1 MFHQQ
6 IILPLSHTHLC
17 FDTKSSHRVISNI
30 QINKSF
36 LLQSLLK
43 YCAIFVNCNLRSS
56 FGYSI
61 FADNM
66 ILIAPAVSSKL
77 SKTTLKHADTNI
89 CLYIDMYVKDNL
101 PIFVIKKVGLT
112 NYVFNSSSKSKP
124 NDIVRDVIIEDK
136 HFNMSKYAF
145 FNLEKYYI

>member
-30 QINKSF
+30 QINKSV

-89 CLYIDMYVKDNL
+89 CL
-101 PIFVIKKVGLT
+101 
-112 NYVFNSSSKSKP
+112 SKSAVKLCLSRQRYKAVDSLKTLVY
-124 NDIVRDVIIEDK
+124 NNKIIKQDI
-136 HFNMSKYAF
+136 
-145 FNLEKYYI
+145 EK